1 VGTWAGL
8 RPLRAAAAGGVRL
21 EAEPLPREGADG
33 GDGHNDDDA
42 TTTTTVIH
50 NYGCVRGALPVAWL
64 PPWHAADVA
73 WRVCGAR
80 RHGGAGVV
88 TSWGCADEVARL
100 AMEAVRAAAQP
111 RSLRRRELPRQYGG
125 GVPPL
130 RMDAAAA

>member
-33 GDGHNDDDA
+33 VEGHYNDA

-50 NYGCVRGALPVAWL
+50 NYGCVRCALP
-64 PPWHAADVA
+64 
-73 WRVCGAR
+73 WRGVRLGMLLTWRGVCGAR

-100 AMEAVRAAAQP
+100 AAEAVRAAAAQP
-111 RSLRRRELPRQYGG
+111 RSLRRRELPRQHGG